1 MVMGRTA
8 MERQSIDSSEFNSSI
23 RTSSRSPQMDIS
35 QFSLVVEQMQTCAS
49 QNIDGFDCFRLLL
62 DMIEQMS
69 QKEIPTTELIET

>member
-1 MVMGRTA
+1 MVMGRSA

-49 QNIDGFDCFRLLL
+49 QNIDGFDCFRMII
-62 DMIEQMS
+62 DMIEQIKNS
-69 QKEIPTTELIET
+69 PLPVETIET

>member
-35 QFSLVVEQMQTCAS
+35 QFSLVIEQMQTCAS
-49 QNIDGFDCFRLLL
+49 QNIDGFDCFRMII
-62 DMIEQMS
+62 DMIEQIKNS
-69 QKEIPTTELIET
+69 PLPVETIET

>member
-1 MVMGRTA
+1 
-8 MERQSIDSSEFNSSI
+8 
-23 RTSSRSPQMDIS
+23 MDIS

-69 QKEIPTTELIET
+69 QKEMPTPELIET

>member
-49 QNIDGFDCFRLLL
+49 QNIDGFDCFRMII
-62 DMIEQMS
+62 DMIEQIKNS
-69 QKEIPTTELIET
+69 PLPVETIET

>member
-1 MVMGRTA
+1 MTLM
-8 MERQSIDSSEFNSSI
+8 NSTKQPETFYQNEI
-23 RTSSRSPQMDIS
+23 FRSPEMDIS

-69 QKEIPTTELIET
+69 QKEMPTTELIET